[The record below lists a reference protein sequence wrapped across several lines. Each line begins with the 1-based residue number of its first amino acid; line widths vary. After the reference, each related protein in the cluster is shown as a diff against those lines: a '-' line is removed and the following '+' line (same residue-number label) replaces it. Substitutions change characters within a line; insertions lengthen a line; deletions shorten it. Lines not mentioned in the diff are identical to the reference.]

1 MKIIGQAQDTLIL
14 EASKREIARLIG
26 YYYQGDGCPALVP
39 GMAISVN
46 SMYEQLYELA
56 RNKQKLNN
64 TAEDLETLAS
74 KLRLLNPVVEAA
86 LIGGDDESL

>member
-14 EASKREIARLIG
+14 EASKSEIARLIG
-26 YYYQGDGCPALVP
+26 YYYPGDGCPALVP